1 MKRAL
6 LLAGCA
12 LAAVGGLIAWRHHGG
27 DEPAKVEPGR
37 GNPAIP
43 RPNDRA
49 QGGDPI
55 SQLPVLADDDPVG
68 TLRLEGQVVGEGDRP
83 VAGATVV
90 LVANPPRSITTQ
102 ADGSFVFE
110 HLVGRS
116 YTLLARA
123 SAGVAGPV
131 TARLTEKTEP
141 IVLHLRAGAT
151 VAVTVVGSDGKP
163 VDAATVEL
171 RGDDLQTDTTRA
183 GIATFK
189 PVVPGPYDIVAYAPG
204 SAKTYKR
211 VRVSGQLA
219 VKLALANGAAVSG
232 RVVDADGNPVEGAR
246 VLNVAASDFRSPA
259 DPRLD
264 AITTDAKGGF
274 RFAALPAGSVRFL
287 ATHPDHASGTSAMVT
302 LDGVTEKR
310 DVVVTLAPGVVVRG
324 KVVDIAGGPIE
335 GARVR
340 IGPSGRGGR
349 GGGGGFGGGRQPARQ
364 AYSDASGG
372 FSIRGLPRE
381 PLVASATHEKGG
393 SSGVDVDASKGDVD
407 KVVITL
413 DLTAS
418 IAGEVVDL
426 DGNPVEGAQ
435 VLASPRMDGGGGGFN
450 GGMRGGG
457 RNVEITDAGGRFKL
471 TGLAEGNYR
480 LRASRSGDARGF
492 GGGRGRRGGD
502 GVDAKTGDDQVKI
515 VLPGEGGVKGKVA
528 FTDGHAPT
536 AITVTLGPIQDSFM
550 SGDFE
555 ITGVPPGNYN
565 LQIRGPSFDS
575 KGIDVTV
582 ESNKTADVGAI
593 SVTQGRQL
601 AGIVVSGSQPVAG
614 ATVYAGRQVIGG
626 GSTNDA
632 PMGNLAGTFGGSTK
646 TDTTGPDGSFSL
658 AGFGDGNLTIVAD
671 LSPMGRSK
679 AVLVPEGSL
688 TATQLVIELLPYGSI
703 SGLLMQGNQP
713 AAGLPVTAQSTTT
726 PGALNV
732 VAAGPDGA
740 FSFDRLA
747 PDTYKVSATIG
758 SPRRGLQFYSQ
769 QVDVPPGA
777 NVTVNLTVNQGQVEL
792 DLTAVATGSQVG
804 MGVAYISS
812 VPIAATTAQALSL
825 SLAAAG
831 PGTSQMSI
839 IRAGAP
845 AVFSDVMPGTYSACV
860 VALPLQV
867 QGMGAISYA
876 ERHGG
881 TLPSV
886 CQPVTVA
893 SSPAVQSVS
902 VTVQIPPYIADPPG
916 GGGGS
921 GGAAPH

>member
-1 MKRAL
+1 VKRAVI
-6 LLAGCA
+6 LAGCA
-12 LAAVGGLIAWRHHGG
+12 LAIVGVVIAWRHRGG
-27 DEPAKVEPGR
+27 EDAAKTDPGR

-43 RPNDRA
+43 RSIDRA

-68 TLRLEGQVVGEGDRP
+68 TLRLEGQVVGEADHP

-90 LVANPPRSITTQ
+90 LVANPPRSVTTQ
-102 ADGSFVFE
+102 ADGSFLFE

-123 SAGVAGPV
+123 PGGVAGPV
-131 TARLTEKTEP
+131 TARLTENTEP

-171 RGDDLQTDTTRA
+171 RGDDLQSETTRA
-183 GIATFK
+183 GVVTFK
-189 PVVPGPYDIVAYAPG
+189 PVLPGPYDIVAYAPG

-211 VRVSGQLA
+211 VRVSGELA
-219 VKLALANGAAVSG
+219 VKLALVNGAAVSG
-232 RVVDADGNPVEGAR
+232 RVVDSDGNRVAAAR
-246 VLNVAASDFRSPA
+246 VLNVAASEFRSAA

-264 AITTDAKGGF
+264 AITTDAKGEF

-287 ATHPDHASGTSAMVT
+287 ATHPDHASGTSAMIT
-302 LDGVTEKR
+302 LDGATEKR

-324 KVVDIAGGPIE
+324 KVVDNTGGPVE

-349 GGGGGFGGGRQPARQ
+349 GGGGFGGGRQPARQ

-372 FSIRGLPRE
+372 FAIRGLPRE

-393 SSGVDVDASKGDVD
+393 SSGVDLDASKGDVD

-418 IAGEVVDL
+418 IAGEVVDPE
-426 DGNPVEGAQ
+426 GNPVEGAQ
-435 VLASPRMDGGGGGFN
+435 VSASPRMDGGGGSGGFN
-450 GGMRGGG
+450 PAMMRGGG
-457 RNVEITDAGGRFKL
+457 RNVEITDAGGRFKV

-502 GVDAKTGDDQVKI
+502 GVDAKTGDDSVKI

-528 FTDGHAPT
+528 FTDGHPPT
-536 AITVTLGPIQDSFM
+536 AITVTLGPIQDSFV

-565 LQIRGPSFDS
+565 LQVRGPSFDS
-575 KGIDVTV
+575 KGVDVTV
-582 ESNKTADVGAI
+582 EPSKTADVGTI

-601 AGIVVSGSQPVAG
+601 AGIVVSGSQPVPG

-632 PMGNLAGTFGGSTK
+632 PMGNLAGTFAGSTK
-646 TDTTGPDGSFSL
+646 TDTTGPDGTFSL
-658 AGFGDGNLTIVAD
+658 AGFGDGNLTIIAD
-671 LSPMGRSK
+671 LSPIGRSK
-679 AVLVPEGSL
+679 AVLVPEGSP

-703 SGLLMQGNQP
+703 SGVLMQGTQP
-713 AAGLPVTAQSTTT
+713 AAGLAVTAQSTTT

-732 VAAGPDGA
+732 IATGPDGA
-740 FSFDRLA
+740 FRFDRLA

-777 NVTVNLTVNQGQVEL
+777 NVTVNLTVNQGEVEL

-812 VPIAATTAQALSL
+812 APITATTASALSL
-825 SLAAAG
+825 ALAAAG
-831 PGTSQMSI
+831 QGTSQMSI
-839 IRAGAP
+839 IRGGGP
-845 AVFSDVMPGTYSACV
+845 AVFTDVVPGTYSACV

-867 QGMGAISYA
+867 QGFGAMGYA

-893 SSPAVQSVS
+893 ATPATQSAS
-902 VTVQIPPYIADPPG
+902 ITVQIPPYIADPPG
-916 GGGGS
+916 GGSGGS
-921 GGAAPH
+921 TH

>member
-1 MKRAL
+1 MKRAVI
-6 LLAGCA
+6 LAGCA
-12 LAAVGGLIAWRHHGG
+12 LAIVGVVIAWRHRGG
-27 DEPAKVEPGR
+27 EDAAKTDPGR

-43 RPNDRA
+43 RSIDRA

-68 TLRLEGQVVGEGDRP
+68 TLRLEGQVVGEADHP

-90 LVANPPRSITTQ
+90 LVANPPRSVTTQ
-102 ADGSFVFE
+102 ADGSFLFE

-123 SAGVAGPV
+123 PGGVAGPV
-131 TARLTEKTEP
+131 TARLTENTEP

-171 RGDDLQTDTTRA
+171 RGDDLQSETTRA
-183 GIATFK
+183 GVVTFK
-189 PVVPGPYDIVAYAPG
+189 PVLPGPYDIVAYAPG
-204 SAKTYKR
+204 SAKRYKR
-211 VRVSGQLA
+211 VRVSGELA
-219 VKLALANGAAVSG
+219 IKLALVNGAAVSG
-232 RVVDADGNPVEGAR
+232 RVVDSDGNRVAAAR
-246 VLNVAASDFRSPA
+246 VLNVAASEFRSAA

-264 AITTDAKGGF
+264 AITTDAKGEF

-287 ATHPDHASGTSAMVT
+287 ATHPDHASGTSAMIT
-302 LDGVTEKR
+302 LDGATEKR

-324 KVVDIAGGPIE
+324 KVVDNTGGPVE

-349 GGGGGFGGGRQPARQ
+349 GGGGFGGGRQPARQ

-372 FSIRGLPRE
+372 FAIRGLPRE

-393 SSGVDVDASKGDVD
+393 SSGVDLDASKGDVD

-418 IAGEVVDL
+418 IAGEVVDPE
-426 DGNPVEGAQ
+426 GNPVEGAQ
-435 VLASPRMDGGGGGFN
+435 VSASPRMDGGGGSGGFN
-450 GGMRGGG
+450 PAMMRGGG
-457 RNVEITDAGGRFKL
+457 RNVEITDAGGRFKV

-502 GVDAKTGDDQVKI
+502 GVDAKTGDDSVKI

-528 FTDGHAPT
+528 FTDGHPPT
-536 AITVTLGPIQDSFM
+536 AITVTLGPIQDSFV

-565 LQIRGPSFDS
+565 LQVRGPSFDS
-575 KGIDVTV
+575 KGVDVTV
-582 ESNKTADVGAI
+582 EPSKTADVGTI

-601 AGIVVSGSQPVAG
+601 AGIVVSGSQPVPG

-632 PMGNLAGTFGGSTK
+632 PMGNLAGTFAGSTK
-646 TDTTGPDGSFSL
+646 TDTTGPDGTFSL
-658 AGFGDGNLTIVAD
+658 AGFGDGNLTIIAD
-671 LSPMGRSK
+671 LSPIGRSK
-679 AVLVPEGSL
+679 AVLVPEGSP

-703 SGLLMQGNQP
+703 SGVLMQGTQP
-713 AAGLPVTAQSTTT
+713 AAGLAVTAQSTTT

-732 VAAGPDGA
+732 IAAGPDGA
-740 FSFDRLA
+740 FRFDRLA

-777 NVTVNLTVNQGQVEL
+777 NVTVNLTVNQGEVEL

-812 VPIAATTAQALSL
+812 APITATTASALSL
-825 SLAAAG
+825 ALAAAG
-831 PGTSQMSI
+831 QGTSQMSI
-839 IRAGAP
+839 IRGGGP
-845 AVFSDVMPGTYSACV
+845 AVFTDVVPGTYSACV

-867 QGMGAISYA
+867 QGFGAMGYA

-893 SSPAVQSVS
+893 ATPATQSAS
-902 VTVQIPPYIADPPG
+902 ITVQIPPYIADPPG
-916 GGGGS
+916 GGSGGS
-921 GGAAPH
+921 TH